1 MNSFTNAAQIFEI
14 INNLRPEMIKFIQS
28 IIALIIIFS
37 LYKIISN
44 QIDRFGLRI
53 ELDYHSL
60 NSIRLIL
67 RVISIMITGSILFT
81 IFELPTDLF
90 IGGSALIG
98 AVVGFGSSQTIN
110 NIAAGFYVLISRPFK
125 VKDYVKIGDV
135 EGQVEEVSINYT
147 KLYTPSFNLILIPNT
162 QVMNNRI
169 LNCTHEDFIK
179 YTFTVQIPQSEL
191 NNSEIISE
199 CISPAIDEYMNKHK
213 DMQIRRPEYFFE
225 QNSPSFR
232 NFKIRIFIPKGE
244 AKSLYTLQP
253 ELYILIINYW
263 DKAKIERAQRKK

>member
-1 MNSFTNAAQIFEI
+1 
-14 INNLRPEMIKFIQS
+14 
-28 IIALIIIFS
+28 
-37 LYKIISN
+37 
-44 QIDRFGLRI
+44 
-53 ELDYHSL
+53 
-60 NSIRLIL
+60 
-67 RVISIMITGSILFT
+67 
-81 IFELPTDLF
+81 
-90 IGGSALIG
+90 
-98 AVVGFGSSQTIN
+98 
-110 NIAAGFYVLISRPFK
+110 
-125 VKDYVKIGDV
+125 
-135 EGQVEEVSINYT
+135 
-147 KLYTPSFNLILIPNT
+147 
-162 QVMNNRI
+162 MNNRI

-232 NFKIRIFIPKGE
+232 NFKIRIFIPNGE
-244 AKSLYTLQP
+244 AKSLYILQP